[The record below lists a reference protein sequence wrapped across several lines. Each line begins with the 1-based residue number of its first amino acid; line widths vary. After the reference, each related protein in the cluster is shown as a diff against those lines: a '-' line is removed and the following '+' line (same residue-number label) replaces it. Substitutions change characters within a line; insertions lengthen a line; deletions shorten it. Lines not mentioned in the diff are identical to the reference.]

1 MHLRLKMLLGVLVLI
16 IAGMIMLP
24 RMFSNE
30 VEAPEEDPFV
40 QEPVEEPEEE
50 EFSDTYLFTTDYL
63 NMRTGPGTEH
73 EKIRTIPVGE
83 KVHAIGYED
92 GWYLIEYNGQTGYS
106 IGDYLSELLEEGEE
120 SPESP
125 EIEAPEETQE
135 DEDTGETMKRID
147 GILLVNKTYGLPSDY
162 YPDVDPEAKDKVDQ
176 MIRAAREE
184 INREIIAFSGFR
196 SYNYQKKLYNSSVE
210 TDGEEYAQRYSA
222 KPGHSE
228 HQTGLAF
235 DLGGQMEYWL
245 EPEFADTEEGIWLA
259 ENAHRFGFILR
270 YPKDKEHIT
279 GYAYEPWHF
288 RYVGEDHAKRIYEE
302 NLTLEEYLL
311 EEESY

>member
-1 MHLRLKMLLGVLVLI
+1 
-16 IAGMIMLP
+16 
-24 RMFSNE
+24 
-30 VEAPEEDPFV
+30 
-40 QEPVEEPEEE
+40 
-50 EFSDTYLFTTDYL
+50 
-63 NMRTGPGTEH
+63 
-73 EKIRTIPVGE
+73 
-83 KVHAIGYED
+83 
-92 GWYLIEYNGQTGYS
+92 
-106 IGDYLSELLEEGEE
+106 
-120 SPESP
+120 
-125 EIEAPEETQE
+125 
-135 DEDTGETMKRID
+135 
-147 GILLVNKTYGLPSDY
+147 LPSDY

>member
-1 MHLRLKMLLGVLVLI
+1 MHLRLKMLLGVLILI
-16 IAGMIMLP
+16 IAAVIMVP
-24 RMFSNE
+24 RMLSDN
-30 VEAPEEDPFV
+30 VESPEEPV
-40 QEPVEEPEEE
+40 GQEPAEETGGE
-50 EFSDTYLFTTDYL
+50 EFQDTYLFTTDYL

-83 KVHAIGYED
+83 KVRAIGYED
-92 GWYLIEYNGQTGYS
+92 GWYQIEYKGQIGYS
-106 IGDYLSELLEEGEE
+106 IGEYLSELLEEGEDN
-120 SPESP
+120 PDSP
-125 EIEAPEETQE
+125 EIEEPEETQE
-135 DEDTGETMKRID
+135 EDETGEMMKIID

-162 YPDVDPEAKDKVDQ
+162 YPDVDPQAKMKVEE
-176 MIRAAREE
+176 MIKAARDE
-184 INREIIAFSGFR
+184 INKEIIAFSGFR

-235 DLGGQMEYWL
+235 DLGGQMKYWL

-259 ENAHRFGFILR
+259 DNAHRFGFILR

-288 RYVGEDHAKRIYEE
+288 RYVGEDHAGRIYEG

-311 EEESY
+311 GENQ

>member
-1 MHLRLKMLLGVLVLI
+1 MHLRLKMVLGVLVLV
-16 IAGMIMLP
+16 IAGVMIVPGMLKDDSKEP
-24 RMFSNE
+24 
-30 VEAPEEDPFV
+30 EDPVV

-63 NMRTGPGTEH
+63 NMRTGPGTQH

-83 KVHAIGYED
+83 KVRAIGYED
-92 GWYLIEYNGQTGYS
+92 GWYQIEYNGQTGYS
-106 IGDYLSELLEEGEE
+106 IGDYLSELMEGGEE
-120 SPESP
+120 NPDSP
-125 EIEAPEETQE
+125 EIEAPEETE
-135 DEDTGETMKRID
+135 EEEDTGETMKMID

-162 YPDVDPEAKDKVDQ
+162 YPDVDPEAKAKVDE
-176 MIRAAREE
+176 MIRAARDE

-210 TDGEEYAQRYSA
+210 TDGEEHAQRYSA

-235 DLGGQMEYWL
+235 DLGGQMKYWL

-270 YPKDKEHIT
+270 YPKDKEDIT

-288 RYVGEDHAKRIYEE
+288 RYVGKDHARRIYEE

-311 EEESY
+311 GE

>member
-1 MHLRLKMLLGVLVLI
+1 
-16 IAGMIMLP
+16 
-24 RMFSNE
+24 
-30 VEAPEEDPFV
+30 
-40 QEPVEEPEEE
+40 
-50 EFSDTYLFTTDYL
+50 
-63 NMRTGPGTEH
+63 
-73 EKIRTIPVGE
+73 
-83 KVHAIGYED
+83 
-92 GWYLIEYNGQTGYS
+92 
-106 IGDYLSELLEEGEE
+106 LEEGEE